1 MKLIRAI
8 ICTTA
13 AMGTSLILPSVASA
27 TEVHCASDNGT
38 DITVIEGR
46 TACRASGDTLGRA
59 RAAGY
64 DGVGYANATL
74 GAAAFGIGI
83 AGGIGASEGVGGIPI
98 ALGFGTDAIAV
109 TTIAA
114 STADPETTAPT
125 SGTPLFAISIAFDG
139 SRAQV
144 ATTDKSVVC
153 LGTAAFAW
161 NSATGETCLTTP
173 FGRWQT
179 SRVDPNGPGSPS
191 TSACSN
197 ISAAAVESN

>member
-8 ICTTA
+8 VCTTA

-27 TEVHCASDNGT
+27 TDVHCSSDNGT
-38 DITVIEGR
+38 DITIIEGR

-64 DGVGYANATL
+64 DGVGYAHATR
-74 GAAAFGIGI
+74 GAAAFGIGA
-83 AGGIGASEGVGGIPI
+83 AGGVGASDGVGGIQI
-98 ALGFGTDAIAV
+98 ALGFGTDAIAL

-114 STADPETTAPT
+114 PTTDPEIAGPT

-144 ATTDKSVVC
+144 ETTGKSVVC
-153 LGTAAFAW
+153 LGAAAFAW

-173 FGRWQT
+173 FGLWQAP
-179 SRVDPNGPGSPS
+179 RADPL
-191 TSACSN
+191 
-197 ISAAAVESN
+197 